1 MFVANRNQ
9 RHSASVSSPTII
21 FDRRQVQRQRARAAV
36 GFHRHDFLFRE
47 IKDRLAHRLLDIDRR
62 FEVTLNLGARC
73 PVLDGDGDSNGIFTA
88 DFCAALRPDDATA
101 YVVLDEEYLPFKPQS
116 LDLVVSNLCLHWVND
131 VPGTLLQ
138 IRQAMKPDGLFLA
151 ALLGGN
157 TLFELRDCIM
167 AAELEITDGAGPR
180 VAPFADIR
188 DAGALLQR
196 AGFALPV
203 TDQDTITVTYDNA
216 FSLMAEL
223 RGMGEGSALV
233 ETPRAIPPRA
243 LFPRAAA
250 IYHERYAGADGR
262 ITATF
267 QVIYLHGWA
276 PAPSQQQP
284 LKPGSAKN
292 RLADVLNTLELPTG
306 ERAKPGDNH

>member
-1 MFVANRNQ
+1 
-9 RHSASVSSPTII
+9 VSSPTII
-21 FDRRQVQRQRARAAV
+21 FDRRQVQRQRARAAPN
-36 GFHRHDFLFRE
+36 FHRHDFLFRE
-47 IKDRLAHRLLDIDRR
+47 IKDRLADRLLDIDRR
-62 FEVTLNLGARC
+62 FEATLNLGARC
-73 PVLDGDGDSNGIFTA
+73 PVLDGGGGGGGGGGGDGDRIFTA
-88 DFCAALRPDDATA
+88 DLCAAFRPDDTA
-101 YVVLDEEYLPFKPQS
+101 AFVVLDEEYLPFKPQS

-151 ALLGGN
+151 ALLGGS
-157 TLFELRDCIM
+157 TLFELRDCLM
-167 AAELEITDGAGPR
+167 AAELEFTGGAGPR

-233 ETPRAIPPRA
+233 ETPRPIPPRA

-250 IYHERYAGADGR
+250 LYHERYANADGR
-262 ITATF
+262 IPATF

-284 LKPGSAKN
+284 LKPGSARN